1 MRSHAGTKRE
11 SKRAFEER
19 NAVGEDRGR
28 GFPAVGGGEGG
39 GGGICVTILREREI
53 GERKVRGG

>member
-1 MRSHAGTKRE
+1 MRSHAGTRRE

-39 GGGICVTILREREI
+39 GGGICVTIQREREM
-53 GERKVRGG
+53 GKER